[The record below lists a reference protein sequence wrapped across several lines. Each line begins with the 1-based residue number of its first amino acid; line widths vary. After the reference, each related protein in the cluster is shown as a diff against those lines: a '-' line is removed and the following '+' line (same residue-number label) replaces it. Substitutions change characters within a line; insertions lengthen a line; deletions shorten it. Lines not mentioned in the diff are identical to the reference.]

1 MSINSYIVFLFG
13 FLIACNNKPV
23 TPVTQATESNAKT
36 ADSSTAR
43 FSRDT
48 LFKLYAGQITLP
60 KGWRLAKD
68 DTLPKA
74 ADATARYRFQ
84 TSADKL
90 IHLDYGLGTSGNPSE
105 PNVQSARFRKGY
117 VLNGADT
124 AGIIF
129 SDNPKL
135 AKIRRESSY
144 LYTSATVSG
153 FKAVYFR
160 PKVMG
165 KGFTGYYIDSI
176 GLIAGNLADLVMYGN
191 GLDSTETAELE
202 KVSRSLIIDQFH

>member
-1 MSINSYIVFLFG
+1 MRNISLILF

-23 TPVTQATESNAKT
+23 SPVTQVSEKAAEM
-36 ADSSTAR
+36 ADSTTAR

-90 IHLDYGLGTSGNPSE
+90 IHLDYGLGASGNPTE
-105 PNVQSARFRKGY
+105 PNVQPARFRKGY

-135 AKIRRESSY
+135 AKIRRESGY
-144 LYTSATVSG
+144 LYSNATVSG

-160 PKVMG
+160 PKVVG
-165 KGFTGYYIDSI
+165 KGYTGYYIDSI
-176 GLIAGNLADLVMYGN
+176 GLIARNLADLVMYGN
-191 GLDSTETAELE
+191 GLDSMETAELE
-202 KVSRSLIIDQFH
+202 RVSRSLILDQFQ